1 MEFIQRYNQNK
12 DKLTKS
18 ENKLANYIAS
28 HTEHVIYD
36 TIKSLGTATNT
47 GDATIVRLCK
57 KLGYSGFSDL
67 KIALAQDSIMTTSK
81 GHDEAQTSSE
91 LSSKVLISSIE
102 KTEEL
107 INPAVLKQAVSLLAK
122 ARRIHIFGLGH
133 SGESARDYER
143 T

>member
-18 ENKLANYIAS
+18 ENKLANYIAT

-57 KLGYSGFSDL
+57 KIRLFRFLGSKNSFSTRFNDDYL
-67 KIALAQDSIMTTSK
+67 KKS
-81 GHDEAQTSSE
+81 
-91 LSSKVLISSIE
+91 
-102 KTEEL
+102 
-107 INPAVLKQAVSLLAK
+107 
-122 ARRIHIFGLGH
+122 
-133 SGESARDYER
+133 
-143 T
+143 

>member
-67 KIALAQDSIMTTSK
+67 KIALAQDSTLIQCAPWTPSRLILSRSQTTI
-81 GHDEAQTSSE
+81 TSGTKR
-91 LSSKVLISSIE
+91 SSSVKYRSVPSGI
-102 KTEEL
+102 TVHAF
-107 INPAVLKQAVSLLAK
+107 P
-122 ARRIHIFGLGH
+122 RR
-133 SGESARDYER
+133 
-143 T
+143 

>member
-18 ENKLANYIAS
+18 ENKLANYIAT

-67 KIALAQDSIMTTSK
+67 KIALAQDSMIKKKRHSTMRWKTYRYFERSSREITTL
-81 GHDEAQTSSE
+81 Q
-91 LSSKVLISSIE
+91 
-102 KTEEL
+102 
-107 INPAVLKQAVSLLAK
+107 
-122 ARRIHIFGLGH
+122 GL
-133 SGESARDYER
+133 
-143 T
+143 

>member
-18 ENKLANYIAS
+18 ENKLANYIAT

-67 KIALAQDSIMTTSK
+67 KIALAQITKKSTSK
-81 GHDEAQTSSE
+81 IQ
-91 LSSKVLISSIE
+91 I
-102 KTEEL
+102 
-107 INPAVLKQAVSLLAK
+107 
-122 ARRIHIFGLGH
+122 
-133 SGESARDYER
+133 
-143 T
+143 